1 MFNNSKSLGIADDS
15 GFYFAQEMLDGDPTA
30 GINFDR
36 LQYHPKY
43 GYIIFEYL
51 LCDEKQLVNPFTS
64 HPNRYWYK
72 NKRKFLAL
80 WKVSQ
85 DLNARLF
92 LVNYA
97 KLGTKHEDKVKLIYV
112 KEMNETG
119 IKEEKDIEYTREEF
133 KKFFKNLNK
142 ECLEG

>member
-1 MFNNSKSLGIADDS
+1 MFKSKPLGIADDS
-15 GFYFAQEMLDGDPTA
+15 GFYFAQEMLEGDPTA

-51 LCDEKQLVNPFTS
+51 LCDEKQVVDPFTS
-64 HPNRYWYK
+64 HPNRYWHK
-72 NKRKFLAL
+72 NKRKFLTL
-80 WKVSQ
+80 WKVAQ
-85 DLNARLF
+85 DLKANLC

-97 KLGTKHEDKVKLIYV
+97 KLGTKHQDKVKLIYV
-112 KEMNETG
+112 IEMNESG
-119 IKEEKDIEYTREEF
+119 IVKEKATEYTREGF
-133 KKFFKNLNK
+133 KKFFKKLNR

>member
-1 MFNNSKSLGIADDS
+1 MFHSKPLEIADNS
-15 GFYFAQEMLDGDPTA
+15 GFYFSKEMLDGDPTS

-51 LCDEKQLVNPFTS
+51 LCDEKQVVDPFTS

-80 WKVSQ
+80 WKVAQ
-85 DLNARLF
+85 DLKANLL

-97 KLGTKHEDKVKLIYV
+97 KLGTRHQDKVKLIHV
-112 KEMNETG
+112 KEMNESG
-119 IKEEKDIEYTREEF
+119 IK
-133 KKFFKNLNK
+133 KKKL
-142 ECLEG
+142 